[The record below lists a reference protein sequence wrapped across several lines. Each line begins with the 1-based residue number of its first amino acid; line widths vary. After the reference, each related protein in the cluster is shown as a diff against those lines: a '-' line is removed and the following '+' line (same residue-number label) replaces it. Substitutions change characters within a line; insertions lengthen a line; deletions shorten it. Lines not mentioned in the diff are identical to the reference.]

1 VVIFFGSLMPKVN
14 LGQSLKLSE
23 LVSHYYEHK
32 RAAPDDFDL
41 WDFLVMHYSADSA
54 HAKTKHPTLPTFDI
68 NGMGYLYLLP
78 DAVIFTQITDISI
91 ITKEDHFSWLNNY
104 FFSVAKTFLNPPRF

>member
-14 LGQSLKLSE
+14 LGQSIKLSE

-54 HAKTKHPTLPTFDI
+54 HAKTKHPTLPSFDI

-78 DAVIFTQITDISI
+78 AVISFSRTSDVTIT
-91 ITKEDHFSWLNNY
+91 TKEDHFSWLNNY
-104 FFSVAKTFLNPPRF
+104 FFAVGKTLLNPPRF